1 MSLKSIGN
9 NYFFIINP
17 KPVRFKKHL
26 TGLKN
31 TIMNLYQENL
41 KENGYTRSYL
51 TLRLW
56 IGLIGFLLPILLP
69 LGEYMLNTN
78 PTPFQSSISHYYFSK
93 MHILFTG
100 LLMIL
105 GAFLVTYKG
114 KYKYE
119 NWLSTLA
126 GFCAAFVAIF
136 PTPIEGYLPYESA
149 AFLQITQPLGS
160 YVEVLHFGSA
170 VTMFLC
176 FMLISCIYFTKSDAT
191 ENNVNHTLKKRR
203 NKLYKGSALG
213 IFISLVLALLFM
225 KDWLI
230 QLPNDN
236 WLEIHA
242 TYFFE
247 STALFCFALAWLI
260 KGSFMWGSQGMLY
273 KIFFQWFR

>member
-1 MSLKSIGN
+1 
-9 NYFFIINP
+9 
-17 KPVRFKKHL
+17 
-26 TGLKN
+26 
-31 TIMNLYQENL
+31 MNWYQQNL
-41 KENGYTRSYL
+41 KENGYTMSYL

-56 IGLIGFLLPILLP
+56 IGLIGFLLPILLS
-69 LGEYMLNTN
+69 LGEYFLNTN

-93 MHILFTG
+93 MHMLFTG

-126 GFCAAFVAIF
+126 GICAAFVAIF
-136 PTPIEGYLPYESA
+136 PTPIEGYLPCESS
-149 AFLQITQPLGS
+149 AFLQINHDLG
-160 YVEVLHFGSA
+160 VHVKVLHFGSA

-176 FMLISCIYFTKSDAT
+176 FMLISIIYFTASDSP
-191 ENNVNHTLKKRR
+191 EPNINHTLKRRR
-203 NKLYKGSALG
+203 NRIYVGTG
-213 IFISLVLALLFM
+213 IGIGVSLVFALLFM

-230 QLPNDN
+230 KLPDDN

-247 STALFCFALAWLI
+247 STALFCFGLAWLV
-260 KGSFMWGSQGMLY
+260 KGSFMWGNKGILY
-273 KIFFQWFR
+273 KLVIQWFR